1 METNKNI
8 GFIECGARGGISGIT
23 SNNNLEGYTVKK
35 VMTTNNIPHDVALSQ
50 FPEAQLV
57 DDIKSIIQ
65 DSAIDL
71 ILVSKPKQTDLSI
84 IGEAVQ
90 AGKSVRIIS

>member
-1 METNKNI
+1 MMKTTKNI
-8 GFIECGARGGISGIT
+8 GLIECNSKGEISTIT
-23 SNNNLEGYTVKK
+23 SNNNPDGYIVKK
-35 VMTTNNIPHDVALSQ
+35 IMTANKVSGNIAMSQ

-71 ILVSKPKQTDLSI
+71 ILVSNPRQADMEMV
-84 IGEAVQ
+84 GEAVK
-90 AGKSVRIIS
+90 AGKNVRII

>member
-8 GFIECGARGGISGIT
+8 GLIECNSKGEISSVT
-23 SNNNLEGYTVKK
+23 SNNNPDGYIVKK
-35 VMTTNNIPHDVALSQ
+35 IMAPNKVSGDIARSQ

-57 DDIKSIIQ
+57 DDIKSILQ

-71 ILVSKPKQTDLSI
+71 ILVSKPKQADMNL
-84 IGEAVQ
+84 IGEAVK
-90 AGKSVRIIS
+90 AGKNVRII

>member
-1 METNKNI
+1 MKTNKNI

-35 VMTTNNIPHDVALSQ
+35 IMTTNNIPDDIALSQ

-57 DDIKSIIQ
+57 DDIKCIIQ

-90 AGKSVRIIS
+90 AGKSVRIIN

>member
-1 METNKNI
+1 METNINI
-8 GFIECGARGGISGIT
+8 GLIDCNSKGEISGIT
-23 SNNNLEGYTVKK
+23 SNNNPDGYIVKK
-35 VMTTNNIPHDVALSQ
+35 IMTANKVSGDIAMLQ

-71 ILVSKPKQTDLSI
+71 ILVSNPRQADMEMV
-84 IGEAVQ
+84 GEAVQ
-90 AGKSVRIIS
+90 AGKNVRII